1 MKDREMAGTDPKR
14 DTRRASPRKASAVDE
29 ALIER
34 VANGDETALRA
45 LIDRHQPRL
54 SRYVLRFL
62 RDHSLVDD
70 VLGETFFAVWRQAAT
85 FERRSSVATW
95 LSAIARYTALS
106 HSERKTLAVEPLS
119 QVHAAS
125 LADSRPHPDAVI
137 EGREMLSLLRQ
148 SLLDLPPE
156 QAVVFDLAYF
166 RDKSIQEIAS
176 ITGAPK
182 NTIKWR
188 MFRARRQ
195 LAAALGMADNDC
207 ADIVRAA

>member
-1 MKDREMAGTDPKR
+1 MVGVDPKR
-14 DTRRASPRKASAVDE
+14 DTSRASTRKASAVDE
-29 ALIER
+29 ALIAR
-34 VANGDETALRA
+34 IARGDETALRA
-45 LIDRHQPRL
+45 LIDRHQARL

-62 RDHSLVDD
+62 RDRSLVDD

-85 FERRSSVATW
+85 FERRSSIATW

-106 HSERKTLAVEPLS
+106 YGERRTLPLES
-119 QVHAAS
+119 LTQMHASS
-125 LADSRPHPDAVI
+125 LADSRPRPDAVI
-137 EGREMLSLLRQ
+137 ESREMLSLLRR

-188 MFRARRQ
+188 MFRARKQ
-195 LAAALGMADNDC
+195 LAVALGMAGNDC
-207 ADIVRAA
+207 GDIGRAA